1 MRRMRAWTLA
11 GLLAI
16 APTFASAAAWY
27 DDWAGIRRAATA
39 IKSLETTFVQT
50 RTLKILRKPLVS
62 RGNLAFRRPN
72 DLRWEY
78 ESPLQTLLVA
88 HGGDIHRLVKRDGAW
103 VDDASGRLEAM
114 KVVLG
119 EMGLWLDGDF
129 SSSKTFRP
137 TLRAAEGQHPAHVD
151 LVPADPSLGKLI
163 ARITLTFGTRPGTV
177 DAIDIVEEGEG
188 VTHIAFQSARFDQ
201 AIPDARFEPPR

>member
-1 MRRMRAWTLA
+1 MGPVRTWLLA
-11 GLLAI
+11 GALLLAP
-16 APTFASAAAWY
+16 ALASAAAWY
-27 DDWAGIRRAATA
+27 DDWAGIRRAAA
-39 IKSLETTFVQT
+39 SIKSLETTFVQT
-50 RTLKILRKPLVS
+50 RTLKLLRKPLVS
-62 RGNLAFRRPN
+62 RGSLAFRRPN

-78 ESPLQTLLVA
+78 ESPLPTLLVA
-88 HGGDIHRLVKRDGAW
+88 HGGDIHRLVKRDGIW
-103 VDDASGRLEAM
+103 VDDAGGRLEAM

-119 EMGLWLDGDF
+119 EIGSWLDGDF

-137 TLRAAEGQHPAHVD
+137 ILRPAQGQQAAHVD

-188 VTHIAFQSARFDQ
+188 VTHIAFQNPRFDQ
-201 AIPDARFEPPR
+201 AIPDARFQPPR